1 MDNRLETSLAPD
13 KINSKKSNKSV
24 DVIKE
29 DRLSSIEVKDFL
41 EPIPSSPGRIP
52 QVEVSDPEAG
62 GTVGLDAIVNDT
74 NISGEVNMEALIVPD
89 DVIRAGGFGARDD
102 ISSFL
107 PVASDS
113 TDFEAALRDARDY
126 EELQEEVC
134 RPGLGWTEGAQ
145 RE

>member
-1 MDNRLETSLAPD
+1 MDSRSETSRD
-13 KINSKKSNKSV
+13 KINSKKIDKGV

-29 DRLSSIEVKDFL
+29 DQLSSIKDKDVL
-41 EPIPSSPGRIP
+41 EPIPSSPGSIP
-52 QVEVSDPEAG
+52 KAKVFDPEAG
-62 GTVGLDAIVNDT
+62 GTVGPNAIVNDP
-74 NISGEVNMEALIVPD
+74 NISGEVNMEALIIPD

-102 ISSFL
+102 ISKFL

-113 TDFEAALRDARDY
+113 TDFEAALRNARDY

-134 RPGLGWTEGAQ
+134 RPGLGWTEGTQ